1 MTIESTADAELAPE
15 GDYSDEAAM
24 NLLAAK
30 RQP

>member
-1 MTIESTADAELAPE
+1 MTETTEQSDLATDT